1 MACHSNT
8 LSSRCARGC
17 LRNRKKR
24 DSSSVEKEAPAAYGS
39 RKYSV
44 GSGPLTLSTKKEN
57 KGNIYNNDNNDNNLY
72 NSYNNNNNN
81 LLTTQISLKM
91 YNGQK
96 RLLEL

>member
-17 LRNRKKR
+17 QQNRKKR
-24 DSSSVEKEAPAAYGS
+24 GSSSVEKEAPAAYGS

-44 GSGPLTLSTKKEN
+44 GSGPLTLSTKKGN
-57 KGNIYNNDNNDNNLY
+57 KGNIYNNDNN
-72 NSYNNNNNN
+72 NNN
-81 LLTTQISLKM
+81 LLNAQISLKM
-91 YNGQK
+91 YSGQK